1 MPFRSLTFKK
11 TFFGER
17 LEQELIKKCI
27 QKDSVAF
34 ESLINI
40 YRTKLYSYL
49 LRSCGDRMTA
59 EDLFQETLIK
69 VWKGFNSYNEQNKFS
84 SWLFS
89 IAHNVAVDS
98 IKSRSVR
105 NTQTAMDEIINY
117 SDENNPHK
125 KLVIQETRKM
135 ILSAVDSLTSKQKE
149 VFLLRLHSGM
159 RFKEIAK
166 LTKQPLNTVLGHMHY
181 AVSKIRGKVGK
192 IYED

>member
-1 MPFRSLTFKK
+1 
-11 TFFGER
+11 
-17 LEQELIKKCI
+17 
-27 QKDSVAF
+27 
-34 ESLINI
+34 
-40 YRTKLYSYL
+40 
-49 LRSCGDRMTA
+49 MTA

-105 NTQTAMDEIINY
+105 NTQTAMDVIINY

-125 KLVIQETRKM
+125 KLVIQETRTM

-159 RFKEIAK
+159 QFKEIAK